1 MQDNSFSQGKDP
13 LSLEFHQP
21 SFFWP
26 RVHSVCSKL
35 RSAVT
40 TAWCLLMGK
49 SGRIWPRLSLQVLLA
64 NSCPRQWRSL
74 LCLLPTESSCPRSL
88 SAPGLWHPPLSSL
101 LHHNFTL
108 LCILDC
114 GFFCQPDLIC
124 FLLSQIPTTH
134 VLIIMFF
141 SIPPNS
147 STCDQLLLCLSRLKW

>member
-13 LSLEFHQP
+13 LSPEFHQP
-21 SFFWP
+21 AFFWP
-26 RVHSVCSKL
+26 RVHSVCSKP

-64 NSCPRQWRSL
+64 NSCPQQWRSL

-108 LCILDC
+108 LCVFWTVVLL
-114 GFFCQPDLIC
+114 PTWSH
-124 FLLSQIPTTH
+124 LLSTFPDSYDTCSNHH
-134 VLIIMFF
+134 VLFYT
-141 SIPPNS
+141 S
-147 STCDQLLLCLSRLKW
+147 Q